1 MEKLK
6 FRSSPTQNPITTGKS
21 TSPYLHNFLKVSF
34 NLLFRFLKFLLQKT
48 LILRFR
54 HIFPRKKNF
63 LADNSEV
70 EELVELKT

>member
-34 NLLFRFLKFLLQKT
+34 NLLGNRTTFIHSAYENTCDLL
-48 LILRFR
+48 
-54 HIFPRKKNF
+54 
-63 LADNSEV
+63 
-70 EELVELKT
+70 